1 MLCSVKCKCKRVVL
15 VLSCT
20 CVENPINRFSGE
32 DILVVPDEV
41 DLLPHVAEEAIDVAL
56 AEVGGALEPIGA
68 ENTYREMHDPAFLQ
82 SVDEGGAIV
91 PFKVIGK
98 LALLVLDYVEVA
110 ALRPVIPEVHYLECS
125 TVVHKE
131 NRVELVRPRSWSWV
145 CGF

>member
-1 MLCSVKCKCKRVVL
+1 MMSMR
-15 VLSCT
+15 ST
-20 CVENPINRFSGE
+20 TMHNSSTG
-32 DILVVPDEV
+32 
-41 DLLPHVAEEAIDVAL
+41 LLFFLTLTASKTEKGPATWLLKETIDVAL

-110 ALRPVIPEVHYLECS
+110 ALRPVIPEVHYLEGS
-125 TVVHKE
+125 TVVHIE